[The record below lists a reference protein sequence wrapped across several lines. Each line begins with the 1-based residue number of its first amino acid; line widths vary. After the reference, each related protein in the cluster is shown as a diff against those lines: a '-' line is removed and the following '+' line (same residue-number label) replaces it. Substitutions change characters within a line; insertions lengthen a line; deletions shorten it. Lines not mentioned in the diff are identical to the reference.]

1 MGQRESDKRRITLE
15 LSEELLTAIDGVK
28 AQLGFRGRGPAVEQL
43 LRELLNPDEDEEQP
57 QDVAVTT
64 QGELTTGG
72 SADAVG
78 RAASAIGT
86 ATSHPLDESRAIVLI
101 QSDLV
106 SLRDT
111 DPVLDETEE
120 SELFQ
125 PAGQRTRARAGSGI
139 ELPGFVRQQARE
151 VHRSLRAEPRRDPA
165 DRGLELLGAPQLQE
179 ALETVQ
185 DHWQEVYGQTPTET
199 VTEAAMV
206 WLARDIWPQCDP
218 SDGRPFSWNLAQ
230 QVVCSFCPS
239 WPEGDPSLERIVVA
253 AGVLEDPFSG
263 SSLSLRIPNLIT
275 RFVQRH
281 RSRQKRTM
289 SFEAID
295 QTMTVHGAL
304 RLLRLSTV
312 ADHPYSLKDIR
323 EAYREQA
330 QCHHPD
336 AGGSAEAM
344 RRLNEAY
351 QFLKERYRRA
361 A

>member
-1 MGQRESDKRRITLE
+1 MGQRETDKRRITLE
-15 LSEELLTAIDGVK
+15 LSEELLKAIDAAK
-28 AQLGFRGRGPAVEQL
+28 AQLGFRSRGPAVEQL
-43 LRELLNPDEDEEQP
+43 LREVLEPQEED
-57 QDVAVTT
+57 DDNT
-64 QGELTTGG
+64 
-72 SADAVG
+72 DA
-78 RAASAIGT
+78 SI
-86 ATSHPLDESRAIVLI
+86 PLDRGDTSDSSTDDSESRAIVLI
-101 QSDLV
+101 QSELV
-106 SLRDT
+106 SLRDQSR
-111 DPVLDETEE
+111 DSDEISEE
-120 SELFQ
+120 DYGL
-125 PAGQRTRARAGSGI
+125 GSGPSRQRAKAGI
-139 ELPGFVRQQARE
+139 QLPGFVRQQARE
-151 VHRSLRAEPRRDPA
+151 VQRSLKAEPRRDPG
-165 DRGLELLGAPQLQE
+165 DQGLELLASSQLLE
-179 ALETVQ
+179 ALSAAQ
-185 DHWQEVYGQTPTET
+185 QHWQEVYGQAPSDA

-239 WPEGDPSLERIVVA
+239 WPDGDPSLERIVVA

-263 SSLSLRIPNLIT
+263 ASLSLRIPNLIT

-295 QTMTVHGAL
+295 HTMTVHAAL
-304 RLLRLSTV
+304 RLLHLSTV
-312 ADHPYSLKDIR
+312 ADRPYSLKDIR

>member
-1 MGQRESDKRRITLE
+1 MGQRETDKRRITLE
-15 LSEELLTAIDGVK
+15 LSEELLAAIDAAK
-28 AQLGFRGRGPAVEQL
+28 TQLGFRSRGPAVEQL
-43 LRELLNPDEDEEQP
+43 LREVLDPQDED
-57 QDVAVTT
+57 
-64 QGELTTGG
+64 GELGG
-72 SADAVG
+72 CPVDGGPSAAPQADIHQPSLQV
-78 RAASAIGT
+78 
-86 ATSHPLDESRAIVLI
+86 DESRAIVLI
-101 QSDLV
+101 QSDPVL
-106 SLRDT
+106 LRDQE
-111 DPVLDETEE
+111 VVQDEIADC
-120 SELFQ
+120 SVSGVGARGRSRQ
-125 PAGQRTRARAGSGI
+125 PSGI
-139 ELPGFVRQQARE
+139 QLPGFVRQQARE
-151 VHRSLRAEPRRDPA
+151 VNRSLRAELSRDAA
-165 DRGLELLGAPQLQE
+165 DHGLELLAANQLHD
-179 ALETVQ
+179 ALAAVGQ
-185 DHWQEVYGQTPTET
+185 HWQEVYGQPPTDA
-199 VTEAAMV
+199 VGEAALV

-239 WPEGDPSLERIVVA
+239 WPDGEASLERVVVA
-253 AGVLEDPFSG
+253 AGLLEDPFSG

-281 RSRQKRTM
+281 RSRQKRTT

-295 QTMTVHGAL
+295 HTMTVHGAL
-304 RLLRLSTV
+304 KLLQLSTV
-312 ADHPYSLKDIR
+312 ADRPYSLKEIR

>member
-72 SADAVG
+72 TADTVG

-106 SLRDT
+106 SQRDT
-111 DPVLDETEE
+111 TQVSDETEE
-120 SELFQ
+120 SDLFQ
-125 PAGQRTRARAGSGI
+125 PVGQRTRARAGSGI

-179 ALETVQ
+179 ALATVQ

-199 VTEAAMV
+199 VSEAAMV

>member
-1 MGQRESDKRRITLE
+1 VGQRETDKRRITLE
-15 LSEELLTAIDGVK
+15 LSEELLTAIDAAK
-28 AQLGFRGRGPAVEQL
+28 TQLGFRSRGPAVEQL
-43 LRELLNPDEDEEQP
+43 LREVLDPQEEEERAGAADGDDHGGVHQP
-57 QDVAVTT
+57 SLGVD
-64 QGELTTGG
+64 
-72 SADAVG
+72 D
-78 RAASAIGT
+78 
-86 ATSHPLDESRAIVLI
+86 SRAIVLI
-101 QSDLV
+101 RGDLV
-106 SLRDT
+106 SLRDQ
-111 DPVLDETEE
+111 DPVSSNASDPLDLG
-120 SELFQ
+120 SGPRMRQ
-125 PAGQRTRARAGSGI
+125 RAGTGI
-139 ELPGFVRQQARE
+139 QLPGFVRQQARE
-151 VHRSLRAEPRRDPA
+151 VHRSLRAEPRRDPSEQ
-165 DRGLELLGAPQLQE
+165 GLELLGGVQLQE
-179 ALETVQ
+179 ALAAVQ
-185 DHWQEVYGQTPTET
+185 QHWREVYGQPPSET
-199 VTEAAMV
+199 VCEAAMV

-239 WPEGDPSLERIVVA
+239 WPEGEATLERIVVA

-263 SSLSLRIPNLIT
+263 SSLNLRIPNLVT

-281 RSRQKRTM
+281 RSRQKRTT

-295 QTMTVHGAL
+295 HSMTVHAAL
-304 RLLRLSTV
+304 KLLQLSTV
-312 ADHPYSLKDIR
+312 ADRPYSLKDIR

>member
-1 MGQRESDKRRITLE
+1 MGQRETDKRRITLE
-15 LSEELLTAIDGVK
+15 LSEELLAAIDAAK
-28 AQLGFRGRGPAVEQL
+28 TQLGFRSRGPAVEQL
-43 LRELLNPDEDEEQP
+43 LREVLEPQEED
-57 QDVAVTT
+57 
-64 QGELTTGG
+64 
-72 SADAVG
+72 S
-78 RAASAIGT
+78 AASGEAADGGGVHQP
-86 ATSHPLDESRAIVLI
+86 SLDVDESRAIVLI
-101 QSDLV
+101 RSDLV
-106 SLRDT
+106 SLQDQDQVSSGSA
-111 DPVLDETEE
+111 DPFDF
-120 SELFQ
+120 S
-125 PAGQRTRARAGSGI
+125 AGTRGRQRPGSGI
-139 ELPGFVRQQARE
+139 QLPGFVRQQARE

-165 DRGLELLGAPQLQE
+165 DQGLELLGGVQLQE
-179 ALETVQ
+179 ALAAVLH
-185 DHWQEVYGQTPTET
+185 HWREVYGQPPSEA
-199 VTEAAMV
+199 VCEAAMV

-239 WPEGDPSLERIVVA
+239 WPEGEASLERIVVA

-263 SSLSLRIPNLIT
+263 SSLNLRIPNLVT

-281 RSRQKRTM
+281 RSRQKRTT

-295 QTMTVHGAL
+295 HSMTVHAAL
-304 RLLRLSTV
+304 KLLQLSTV
-312 ADHPYSLKDIR
+312 ADRPYSLKDIR

>member
-78 RAASAIGT
+78 RAASATGT
-86 ATSHPLDESRAIVLI
+86 TTSHPLDESRAIVLI

-111 DPVLDETEE
+111 VPVSDETEE
-120 SELFQ
+120 SDLFQ
-125 PAGQRTRARAGSGI
+125 PVGQRTRARAGSGI

-151 VHRSLRAEPRRDPA
+151 LHRSLRAEPRRDPA
-165 DRGLELLGAPQLQE
+165 DRGLELLGASQLQE
-179 ALETVQ
+179 ALATVQ

-199 VTEAAMV
+199 VSEAAMV

>member
-1 MGQRESDKRRITLE
+1 VGQRDTDKRRITLE
-15 LSEELLTAIDGVK
+15 LSEDLLKAIDAAK
-28 AQLGFRGRGPAVEQL
+28 TQLGFRSRGPAVEQL
-43 LRELLNPDEDEEQP
+43 LREVLETQEEDNGIGDASESHGVPDTAD
-57 QDVAVTT
+57 
-64 QGELTTGG
+64 
-72 SADAVG
+72 SATDD
-78 RAASAIGT
+78 S
-86 ATSHPLDESRAIVLI
+86 ENRAIVLI
-101 QSDLV
+101 QSELISSRDREHV
-106 SLRDT
+106 S
-111 DPVLDETEE
+111 EE
-120 SELFQ
+120 INDSPFF
-125 PAGQRTRARAGSGI
+125 AGVGASRPRAKTGI
-139 ELPGFVRQQARE
+139 QLPGFVRQQARE
-151 VHRSLRAEPRRDPA
+151 VQRSLRAEPRRDPA
-165 DRGLELLGAPQLQE
+165 DQGLELLAATQLQE
-179 ALETVQ
+179 ALATVQ
-185 DHWQEVYGQTPTET
+185 QHWQEVYGQAPSDA

-239 WPEGDPSLERIVVA
+239 WPDGDPSLERIVVA

-263 SSLSLRIPNLIT
+263 SSLGLRIPNLIT

-295 QTMTVHGAL
+295 QTMTVHAAL
-304 RLLRLSTV
+304 RLLNLSTV
-312 ADHPYSLKDIR
+312 ADRPYTLKDIR

>member
-1 MGQRESDKRRITLE
+1 MGQRDTDKRRITLE
-15 LSEELLTAIDGVK
+15 LSEDLLKAIDAAK
-28 AQLGFRGRGPAVEQL
+28 TQLGFRSRGPAVEQL
-43 LRELLNPDEDEEQP
+43 LREVLETHEDEDGIG
-57 QDVAVTT
+57 DASDSHGVRDT
-64 QGELTTGG
+64 
-72 SADAVG
+72 AD
-78 RAASAIGT
+78 SGT
-86 ATSHPLDESRAIVLI
+86 DDSESRAIVLI

-106 SLRDT
+106 LTKDQEHAPEETDDSL
-111 DPVLDETEE
+111 
-120 SELFQ
+120 LF
-125 PAGQRTRARAGSGI
+125 SGVGASRPRGKTGI
-139 ELPGFVRQQARE
+139 QLPGFVRQQARE
-151 VHRSLRAEPRRDPA
+151 VQRSLRAEPRRDPA
-165 DRGLELLGAPQLQE
+165 DQGLELLAATQMQE
-179 ALETVQ
+179 ALATVQ
-185 DHWQEVYGQTPTET
+185 QHWQQVYGQAPSEA

-239 WPEGDPSLERIVVA
+239 WPDGDPSLERIVVA

-263 SSLSLRIPNLIT
+263 SSLGLRIPNLIT

-295 QTMTVHGAL
+295 HTMTVHAAL
-304 RLLRLSTV
+304 RLLHLSTV
-312 ADHPYSLKDIR
+312 ADRPYSLKDIR

>member
-72 SADAVG
+72 TADTVG

-106 SLRDT
+106 SLRDAV
-111 DPVLDETEE
+111 PVSDETEE
-120 SELFQ
+120 SNLFE
-125 PAGQRTRARAGSGI
+125 PVGQRTRARAGSGI

-151 VHRSLRAEPRRDPA
+151 LHRSLRAEPRRDPA

-179 ALETVQ
+179 ALATVQ

-199 VTEAAMV
+199 VSEAAMV

>member
-1 MGQRESDKRRITLE
+1 VGQRETDKRRITLE
-15 LSEELLTAIDGVK
+15 LSEELLKAIDAAK
-28 AQLGFRGRGPAVEQL
+28 AQLGFRSRGPAVEQL
-43 LRELLNPDEDEEQP
+43 LREVLETHDDEE
-57 QDVAVTT
+57 
-64 QGELTTGG
+64 
-72 SADAVG
+72 DAG
-78 RAASAIGT
+78 LSGIGDPLEASPVDNQSDDDG
-86 ATSHPLDESRAIVLI
+86 ESRAIVLI

-106 SLRDT
+106 ALRDQEHVS
-111 DPVLDETEE
+111 DKIFGRDAI
-120 SELFQ
+120 SG
-125 PAGQRTRARAGSGI
+125 AGVSRPRAKSGI
-139 ELPGFVRQQARE
+139 QLPGFVRQQARE
-151 VHRSLRAEPRRDPA
+151 VQCSLRAEPRRDPA
-165 DRGLELLGAPQLQE
+165 EQGLELLPASQLQD
-179 ALETVQ
+179 ALATVQ
-185 DHWQEVYGQTPTET
+185 QHWQEVYGQAPSEA

-263 SSLSLRIPNLIT
+263 SSLCLRIPNLIT

-295 QTMTVHGAL
+295 HTMTVHAAL
-304 RLLRLSTV
+304 RLLHLSTV